1 MEGACSTNGTIRAGS
16 RFKIRWEKFLRE
28 KFMNNRLWRSTFL
41 VSTVLVLH
49 SATPFRSG
57 FCAEII
63 KFVLP
68 GNSMGYLP
76 LFVAV
81 HRGFFKDEGLEI
93 ELPRLVPAMAHNALI
108 AGEAHYHG
116 LADSGLRLAARGLP
130 LKAIFYAADRPMYY
144 LVAQKEIRTVPE
156 LRGKRI
162 GVSQFGGTSDL
173 AARLALRHYGVE
185 PEKDALLIQIGAEG
199 TRMAALR
206 AGSVAAIIVPVPA
219 VAVLKREGFNEV
231 SFVGDVVEFA
241 SNGYTTTEQRIKEHP
256 QEVKKVLRALYRGL
270 RYVKD
275 NPEGTVGVIQREW
288 KVDREIAQE
297 SYQAI
302 VKALNEDGIISEK
315 QLRVH
320 FDIIRKTDKNIG
332 DILVEKVVDFRLLR
346 EVKREL
352 SGK

>member
-1 MEGACSTNGTIRAGS
+1 MTVSADGIFSQISSGRAEIEDMKPK
-16 RFKIRWEKFLRE
+16 RFP
-28 KFMNNRLWRSTFL
+28 
-41 VSTVLVLH
+41 LVL
-49 SATPFRSG
+49 ALLVTLKFFG
-57 FCAEII
+57 LAEAETI

-116 LADSGLRLAARGLP
+116 LADSALRLAARGLP

-144 LVAQKEIRTVPE
+144 LVAQKDIRNVSE
-156 LRGKRI
+156 LKGKRI

-173 AARLALRHYGVE
+173 SARLALRHYGVE

-241 SNGYTTTEQRIKEHP
+241 SNGYTTTDQRIKEHP
-256 QEVKKVLRALYRGL
+256 RDVKKAVKALYRGL
-270 RYVKD
+270 RYAKE

-288 KVDREIAQE
+288 KVDSQIANE
-297 SYQAI
+297 SYGAI
-302 VKALNEDGIISEK
+302 VKALNEDGIINEK
-315 QLRVH
+315 QLKVH
-320 FDIIRKTDKNIG
+320 FDIIRRSEKNIG
-332 DILVEKVVDFRLLR
+332 EIPVEKVVDFRLLR

>member
-1 MEGACSTNGTIRAGS
+1 M
-16 RFKIRWEKFLRE
+16 
-28 KFMNNRLWRSTFL
+28 MNHGGWKPVKMIEPRSL
-41 VSTVLVLH
+41 IAVALLLLMKSVWPAA
-49 SATPFRSG
+49 SQ
-57 FCAEII
+57 AETI

-81 HRGFFKDEGLEI
+81 HRGFFKDEGLDI
-93 ELPRLVPAMAHNALI
+93 ELPRLLPSLAHNALI

-116 LADSGLRLAARGLP
+116 LADSGLRLAARGMP

-144 LVAQKEIRTVPE
+144 LVAQKDIRTVAE
-156 LRGKRI
+156 LKGKRI

-173 AARLALRHYGVE
+173 SARLALRHYGVE
-185 PEKDALLIQIGAEG
+185 PEKDAILIQIGSEG

-241 SNGYTTTEQRIKEHP
+241 SNGYTTTEQRIKERP
-256 QEVKKVLRALYRGL
+256 QEVKKVVRSLYRGL
-270 RYVKD
+270 RYAKD
-275 NPEGTVGVIQREW
+275 NPEGTIGVIQKEW
-288 KVDREIAQE
+288 KVDGEIARE
-297 SYQAI
+297 SYRAI
-302 VKALNEDGIISEK
+302 IKALNEDGIIGEK
-315 QLRVH
+315 QLKIH
-320 FDIIRKTDKNIG
+320 FDLIRKSDKNIG
-332 DILVEKVVDFRLLR
+332 EIPVDKVVDFRLLR
-346 EVKREL
+346 EVRKEL